1 LAITAFDS
9 YTTGNSSSLTGG
21 GEGGGANVIFWGAC
35 LIMIGTSLHGLTY
48 VYSEKI
54 MIMSSYTS
62 YSESTLEHDV
72 VDKSSN
78 GSSRSNNKCNNN
90 ESVDEKNH
98 LLQQATIIRQQ
109 QKKEVISTRANCAIQ
124 GLVATILLFIWQLIY
139 TLPNIQQLI
148 LTPMTLSNTSPSQA
162 IMILG
167 AITLSNLV
175 HSLTFYVTLKYLPG
189 GATSAG
195 ILKGLQAVLVF
206 CFSSIFLCERDD
218 VNDNGDKGVVGQSQD
233 EMMCWS
239 TNKAISLFIVLCGIA
254 SYTRGMTM
262 HGSR

>member
-1 LAITAFDS
+1 
-9 YTTGNSSSLTGG
+9 
-21 GEGGGANVIFWGAC
+21 
-35 LIMIGTSLHGLTY
+35 M
-48 VYSEKI
+48 
-54 MIMSSYTS
+54 M
-62 YSESTLEHDV
+62 LEHDV
-72 VDKSSN
+72 VGKSSS
-78 GSSRSNNKCNNN
+78 GSSNNKYNNN
-90 ESVDEKNH
+90 ETDDEKNH
-98 LLQQATIIRQQ
+98 LLQQVTTIRQQ

-139 TLPNIQQLI
+139 TLPNIHQLV
-148 LTPMTLSNTSPSQA
+148 LTPMALSNTSPFQA

-218 VNDNGDKGVVGQSQD
+218 DDNIDNGGKGVGRSQD

-239 TNKAISLFIVLCGIA
+239 TNKAISLLIVLCGIA

-262 HGSR
+262 HGAR